1 MICDIRFN
9 NSTSETRH
17 SDKCNLNHTDEP
29 LLSFTFCEKRVN
41 GFLFDAQG
49 GDRCIDGHFSSYD
62 NEISARQKCSPI
74 YIFSVMR
81 RYRTNVS
88 YSVTESLSQ

>member
-49 GDRCIDGHFSSYD
+49 GDRCIDGHISSYD
-62 NEISARQKCSPI
+62 NEISARQKCSQI
-74 YIFSVMR
+74 YIFHVHHYVGTQKVYISC
-81 RYRTNVS
+81 
-88 YSVTESLSQ
+88 